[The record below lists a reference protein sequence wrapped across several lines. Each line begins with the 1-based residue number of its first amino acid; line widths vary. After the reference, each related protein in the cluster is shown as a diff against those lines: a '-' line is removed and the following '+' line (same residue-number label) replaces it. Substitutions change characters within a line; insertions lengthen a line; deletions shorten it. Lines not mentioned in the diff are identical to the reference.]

1 MKKALIV
8 LDFHN
13 FNDEE
18 FFNLKNFLEKRGI
31 ETKTASFKK
40 GWAMGASGNEVK
52 IDFSIS
58 EVNENHFDLLI
69 VCSPSSLKS
78 FDNENLYSLIKKFF
92 QKKKLI
98 IGLSLAPVIFA
109 KAGILKGKKA
119 TVWSSSFDKKG
130 IEVLKEKGAIISKE
144 KIVCDGNVITLQD
157 SSFLSDLDFF
167 WKDML

>member
-8 LDFHN
+8 LDFRN

-18 FFNLKNFLEKRGI
+18 FFNLKNFLEKKGI
-31 ETKTASFKK
+31 EIKIASFKK
-40 GWAMGASGNEVK
+40 GWAIGMGGNEVK

-58 EVNENHFDLLI
+58 EVNEKDFDLLI

-92 QKKKLI
+92 QKKKLLI
-98 IGLSLAPVIFA
+98 AFSLAPAIFA
-109 KAGILKGKKA
+109 KTGILKGKRA

-144 KIVCDGNVITLQD
+144 KIVCDGNIITLQD